1 MSMTLI
7 LWKAPVVSEPEDA
20 KALLTPW
27 YVNGDESAFE
37 SCAELGILRDQ
48 LIRSYPLE
56 PAADPTNP
64 WADGPE
70 GSDRL
75 LTLSLRW
82 GVESAIL
89 ADVVAMAR
97 ELQLVLYDPQGP
109 DIFLHT
115 DPLEELTAI
124 PPPTIFEWFKAVA
137 IPAALIALAF
147 IAWKIPIGWV
157 RWPTMV
163 FFGFFAAAG
172 LFVLGLLIA
181 SRVGLIKVDQQP

>member
-7 LWKAPVVSEPEDA
+7 LWKAPVVSEPDDA

-27 YVNGDESAFE
+27 YVNGDESAFQP
-37 SCAELGILRDQ
+37 CAELGILRDQ
-48 LIRSYPLE
+48 LIRIYPLE

-70 GSDRL
+70 SSDRL

-89 ADVVAMAR
+89 ADVVALAR
-97 ELQLVLYDPQGP
+97 ELELVLYDPQGP

-115 DPLEELTAI
+115 DPLEELTPI
-124 PPPTIFEWFKAVA
+124 PPPTIFDWFKAVA
-137 IPAALIALAF
+137 IPAVLIALAF

-157 RWPTMV
+157 RWPTV
-163 FFGFFAAAG
+163 FFFGFFAAAG

-181 SRVGLIKVDQQP
+181 NRSGLIKADQQP

>member
-1 MSMTLI
+1 MTLI
-7 LWKAPVVSEPEDA
+7 LWKAPVVSEPDEA

-27 YVNGDESAFE
+27 YINGDESAFE
-37 SCAELGILRDQ
+37 ACAELKILRDQ
-48 LIRSYPLE
+48 LIQSYPLK

-82 GVESAIL
+82 GVESAIF
-89 ADVVAMAR
+89 ADVVALAR
-97 ELQLVLYDPQGP
+97 VHQLVLYDPQGP
-109 DIFLHT
+109 DIFLPT
-115 DPLEELTAI
+115 DPVEELTAI

-137 IPAALIALAF
+137 IPAALIALAL
-147 IAWKIPIGWV
+147 IAWQIPIGWV
-157 RWPTMV
+157 RWPAVV
-163 FFGFFAAAG
+163 FVGFFAAAG

-181 SRVGLIKVDQQP
+181 HRIGLIKVDQQP